1 MTGFWNCWSCHTFN
15 QSWLSSGSSASPH
28 GKSCQNSVFVRKI
41 KHPAPTSGIPIP
53 GCPSCAPADLQLST
67 TTALS
72 LMLTEIPQGFPHCV
86 GRPRAMG
93 RQAAVWAHS
102 HRTGMLEDK
111 SKPMEK
117 ANTTNMGFSLHS
129 LYSAIFLLQLSDI
142 SYFSAYKHICSRAR
156 IGDTWLVLPPL
167 LPSE

>member
-15 QSWLSSGSSASPH
+15 QSWLSSGSSDSPH
-28 GKSCQNSVFVRKI
+28 GKSCQKSVFIRKI
-41 KHPAPTSGIPIP
+41 KHPAPISGIPIP
-53 GCPSCAPADLQLST
+53 GCPSRAPADGQLST

-86 GRPRAMG
+86 GRPRAMD

-117 ANTTNMGFSLHS
+117 AKTTNLGFSLHS
-129 LYSAIFLLQLSDI
+129 LYNAIF
-142 SYFSAYKHICSRAR
+142 YFSYLTFHISVHTNTYVQ
-156 IGDTWLVLPPL
+156 GQG
-167 LPSE
+167 